1 MTTHVGK
8 GGAVYSGA
16 NAVAEIKDWTLETSS
31 AVVDSTTMGTDW
43 VTNKPTLK
51 SWSASFNAV
60 WDDSDSTGQ
69 GTLVEGAELTIKIYP
84 TGNTTSNI
92 EWSGACIVESV
103 SKSAAVDG
111 LVEAS
116 FSVTG
121 NGAMTEGTVS

>member
-1 MTTHVGK
+1 MATHVGK
-8 GGAVYSGA
+8 GGAVYSGT

-60 WDDSDSTGQ
+60 WDDSDSSGQ

-92 EWSGACIVESV
+92 EWSGACIVASV
-103 SKSAAVDG
+103 SKNSAVDG